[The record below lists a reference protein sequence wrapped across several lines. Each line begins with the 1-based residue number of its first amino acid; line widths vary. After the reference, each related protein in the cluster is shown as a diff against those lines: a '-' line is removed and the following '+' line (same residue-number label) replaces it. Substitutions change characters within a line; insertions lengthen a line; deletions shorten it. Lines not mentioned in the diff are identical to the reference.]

1 MDIRDLIKTA
11 DVYGKHAQDNQSQI
25 DEGLLQ
31 WFKDKLGLSSTDA
44 EAAVIAAQEAGA
56 DETVTPKKKPNIDP
70 LGLANPKKEPK
81 DAPRDGGNPGG
92 TSTAVDPEVQEFKD
106 IGDAMSNV
114 DKVKKGDKVKIG
126 GVDATADAG
135 DDGKIFFVGA
145 DGKAIGSEEN
155 PPASQ
160 QGIDGPADAAAQG
173 GDSLANKLPT
183 DQNLMKAY
191 NDGGKKPMQAIKD
204 LQIALGR
211 LGHNPNGIDG
221 KYGNGTYAAVQ
232 AFQKENGLSVDGQAG
247 PNTLKAIQDALNK
260 GAGAGAGNADQQ
272 ADAQAQGD
280 QTAAD
285 NQAAADDAQDQG
297 NANFADDPQATATP
311 NLKQKIDRFNELL
324 KKAQESDEAG
334 VPNADRDAQERGV
347 MVASTDFRHLI
358 SLVEGVLNEALT
370 AEEEKELQALY
381 QELQGSVGVEPELDQ
396 AIEDALNNY
405 LKVKGDPASPQTD
418 AELDNDAV
426 DSGGEVQDTT
436 GTDGSDTEG
445 EPPAVTLDSLA
456 GQIKQGI
463 KFDQFAKI
471 VKDAEA
477 LEPED
482 AEKDANLLKKLGQKA
497 KQLISTADYRSRYVI
512 ANGAQNMQI
521 DGLYR
526 PDGSSFIFMQNG
538 EPSSAKGANT
548 NQAMQ
553 VAQMGLLPQQKVDAF
568 TKLAPKNP
576 KFQEI
581 IDAHNKA
588 TGATP
593 AQQDDAQA
601 TDPNAQG
608 GEEQVMSQDVTPSV
622 EKRINSK
629 GDRDNFNLS
638 SARSLP
644 YVDTI
649 ENGKRTRTYGDKAA
663 LEKMFPGKKIGGIKA
678 PAQPK
683 KEPTKAP
690 APQATG
696 TVQMASKEHD
706 MTKQINEASMNIS
719 MNGADAKEVADLVA
733 ILKNAGMDSSGI
745 DMPMAHMHTPEPE
758 GPMPC
763 PTCGGDHGDSPCGMG
778 EQTVDEGEWDNSPE
792 ETYADHHTM
801 TKDLSGGI
809 NRQKDRKAIRVKD
822 PAIESSIKEQL
833 WAALNEKMTEGSR
846 GKKKKSR
853 GTMEGSRG
861 KVSRGKKSRG

>member
-11 DVYGKHAQDNQSQI
+11 DVYGKEVENQKSKIDEDLVGWLKKTLGLTDTEKNQI
-25 DEGLLQ
+25 D
-31 WFKDKLGLSSTDA
+31 DALGK
-44 EAAVIAAQEAGA
+44 AGVNKN
-56 DETVTPKKKPNIDP
+56 VTPDP
-70 LGLANPKKEPK
+70 LNLANPKKEPK

-92 TSTAVDPEVQEFKD
+92 TSTAVEPEVQEFKD
-106 IGDAMSNV
+106 IVDAMANV

-126 GVDATADAG
+126 GVEATADAG
-135 DDGKIFFVGA
+135 DDGKIFFVDA
-145 DGKAIGSEEN
+145 DGKAISDDIRDGDDLGN
-155 PPASQ
+155 APTKPPASQ
-160 QGIDGPADAAAQG
+160 QGIDGPADSVAK
-173 GDSLANKLPT
+173 KLPT

-204 LQIALGR
+204 LQTALSR
-211 LGHNPNGIDG
+211 LGHDPNGIDG

-232 AFQKENGLSVDGQAG
+232 AFQKANGLSVDGQAG

-260 GAGAGAGNADQQ
+260 GAGNADQQ

-426 DSGGEVQDTT
+426 DSGGEVKDTT

-512 ANGAQNMQI
+512 ANGAQNLQI

-526 PDGSSFIFMQNG
+526 PDGSGFISMQNG
-538 EPSSAKGANT
+538 EPVSAKGANT
-548 NQAMQ
+548 KQAMQ

-568 TKLAPKNP
+568 AKLAPKKP
-576 KFQEI
+576 IFQQI

-622 EKRINSK
+622 EMRINNK

-649 ENGKRTRTYGDKAA
+649 EDGKRTRTYGDKAA
-663 LEKMFPGKKIGGIKA
+663 LEKKFPGKKIGGIKA

-690 APQATG
+690 TAQATG

-733 ILKNAGMDSSGI
+733 ILKNAGMDSSSI
-745 DMPMAHMHTPEPE
+745 DMPMAHMHSPEPE

-822 PAIESSIKEQL
+822 PAIESIKSDLQK
-833 WAALNEKMTEGSR
+833 ALEEAY
-846 GKKKKSR
+846 KKKKS
-853 GTMEGSRG
+853 
-861 KVSRGKKSRG
+861 KKKKY

>member
-11 DVYGKHAQDNQSQI
+11 DVYGKEVENQKSKIDEDLVGWLKKTLGLTDTEKNQI
-25 DEGLLQ
+25 D
-31 WFKDKLGLSSTDA
+31 DALGK
-44 EAAVIAAQEAGA
+44 AGVNKN
-56 DETVTPKKKPNIDP
+56 VTPDP
-70 LGLANPKKEPK
+70 LNLANPKKEPK

-92 TSTAVDPEVQEFKD
+92 TSTAVEPEVQEFKD
-106 IGDAMSNV
+106 IVDAMANV

-126 GVDATADAG
+126 GVEATADAG
-135 DDGKIFFVGA
+135 DDGKIFFVDA
-145 DGKAIGSEEN
+145 DGKAISDDIRDGDDLGN
-155 PPASQ
+155 APTKPPASQ
-160 QGIDGPADAAAQG
+160 QGIDGPADSVAK
-173 GDSLANKLPT
+173 KLPT

-191 NDGGKKPMQAIKD
+191 NDGGKKTMQDIKD
-204 LQIALGR
+204 LQTALSR
-211 LGHNPNGIDG
+211 LGHDPNGIDG

-232 AFQKENGLSVDGQAG
+232 AFQKANGLSVDGQAG

-260 GAGAGAGNADQQ
+260 GAGNADQQ

-426 DSGGEVQDTT
+426 DSGGEVKDTT

-512 ANGAQNMQI
+512 ANGAQNLQI

-526 PDGSSFIFMQNG
+526 PDGSGFISMQNG
-538 EPSSAKGANT
+538 EPVSAKGANT
-548 NQAMQ
+548 KQAMQ

-568 TKLAPKNP
+568 AKLAPKKP
-576 KFQEI
+576 IFQQI

-622 EKRINSK
+622 EMRINNK

-649 ENGKRTRTYGDKAA
+649 EDGKRTRTYGDKAA

-690 APQATG
+690 TAQATG

-733 ILKNAGMDSSGI
+733 ILKNAGMDSSSI
-745 DMPMAHMHTPEPE
+745 DMPMAHMHSPEPE

-822 PAIESSIKEQL
+822 PAIESIKSDLQK
-833 WAALNEKMTEGSR
+833 ALEEAY
-846 GKKKKSR
+846 KKKKS
-853 GTMEGSRG
+853 
-861 KVSRGKKSRG
+861 KKKKY

>member
-11 DVYGKHAQDNQSQI
+11 DVYGKEIENQQGKI
-25 DEGLLQ
+25 DEGLMD
-31 WFKDKLGLSSTDA
+31 WFRKQLGLSAEDA
-44 EAAVIAAQEAGA
+44 GAAVSALEKEGVKG
-56 DETVTPKKKPNIDP
+56 DVNPDP
-70 LGLANPKKEPK
+70 LKLANPKGTSNTKSGGDQGFENYSDAAASNPK
-81 DAPRDGGNPGG
+81 QGDKITIQGIEAETNIDSDGNPYFTHPGTQIPFDQPLDQDGGV
-92 TSTAVDPEVQEFKD
+92 S
-106 IGDAMSNV
+106 
-114 DKVKKGDKVKIG
+114 
-126 GVDATADAG
+126 
-135 DDGKIFFVGA
+135 
-145 DGKAIGSEEN
+145 
-155 PPASQ
+155 
-160 QGIDGPADAAAQG
+160 QGIDQIEDPANTKGQMGRNTPPPKTSAGTGDVPPAEKAKAG
-173 GDSLANKLPT
+173 GDSVANKLPT

-204 LQIALGR
+204 LQTALSR
-211 LGHNPNGIDG
+211 LGHDPNGIDG

-232 AFQKENGLSVDGQAG
+232 AFQKANGLSVDGQAG

-260 GAGAGAGNADQQ
+260 GAGNADQQ
-272 ADAQAQGD
+272 ADAQDQSD

-285 NQAAADDAQDQG
+285 NQAAADDAQNQG
-297 NANFADDPQATATP
+297 DANYADDAQATATP

-358 SLVEGVLNEALT
+358 ALVEGVLNEALT

-381 QELQGSVGVEPELDQ
+381 QELKGSVGLEPDLDQ

-405 LKVKGDPASPQTD
+405 LKVKGDPASPQTG

-482 AEKDANLLKKLGQKA
+482 AEKDANLLKKLGRKA
-497 KQLISTADYRSRYVI
+497 QQLISTAEYRSRYVI
-512 ANGAQNMQI
+512 ANGAQNLQI

-526 PDGSSFIFMQNG
+526 PDGSSFISMKNG
-538 EPSSAKGANT
+538 EPVSGKGADT
-548 NQAMQ
+548 KQAMQ

-568 TKLAPKNP
+568 AKLAPKNP
-576 KFQEI
+576 IFQQI

-629 GDRDNFNLS
+629 GDRDNFNIS

-649 ENGKRTRTYGDKAA
+649 EDGKRTRTYGDKAA

-733 ILKNAGMDSSGI
+733 ILKNAGMDSSRI
-745 DMPMAHMHTPEPE
+745 DMPMAHMHSPEPE

-822 PAIESSIKEQL
+822 PAIESIKSDLQK
-833 WAALNEKMTEGSR
+833 ALEEAYKNKKS
-846 GKKKKSR
+846 KKKKY
-853 GTMEGSRG
+853 
-861 KVSRGKKSRG
+861 

>member
-11 DVYGKHAQDNQSQI
+11 DIYGKEVENQKSKI
-25 DEGLLQ
+25 DEDLVGWL
-31 WFKDKLGLSSTDA
+31 KKTLGLTDA
-44 EAAVIAAQEAGA
+44 EEQQIDDALGKAGV
-56 DETVTPKKKPNIDP
+56 DTSITPDP

-92 TSTAVDPEVQEFKD
+92 TSTAVEPEVQEFKD
-106 IGDAMSNV
+106 IGDAMLNV

-126 GVDATADAG
+126 GVEATADAG
-135 DDGKIFFVGA
+135 DDGKIFFVDA
-145 DGKAIGSEEN
+145 DGKSISATDQEGGVAQGMDQIEDPDATDPRGDQTT
-155 PPASQ
+155 PPAR

-173 GDSLANKLPT
+173 GDSLAKKLPT

-191 NDGGKKPMQAIKD
+191 NDGGKKPMQAVKD
-204 LQIALGR
+204 LQTSLSR
-211 LGHNPNGIDG
+211 LGHDPNGIDG

-232 AFQKENGLSVDGQAG
+232 AFQKANGLSVDGQAG

-260 GAGAGAGNADQQ
+260 GASTGASNADQQ

-324 KKAQESDEAG
+324 KKLQTPDVAG
-334 VPNADRDAQERGV
+334 DPNAPTL
-347 MVASTDFRHLI
+347 VASKDFRHLI
-358 SLVEGVLNEALT
+358 ALVEGVLNEALT

-381 QELQGSVGVEPELDQ
+381 QELQGSVGVEPDLDQ

-426 DSGGEVQDTT
+426 DSGGEVKDTT

-482 AEKDANLLKKLGQKA
+482 AEKDANLLKKLGTKA

-512 ANGAQNMQI
+512 ANGAQNLQI

-538 EPSSAKGANT
+538 EPSSAKGGT
-548 NQAMQ
+548 LNQAMQ

-568 TKLAPKNP
+568 TKRAVKDK
-576 KFQEI
+576 KFQAV

-649 ENGKRTRTYGDKAA
+649 EDGKRTRTYGDKAA

-678 PAQPK
+678 PAEPK

-733 ILKNAGMDSSGI
+733 ILKNAGMDSSHI

-763 PTCGGDHGDSPCGMG
+763 PSCGGDHGDSPCGMG

-822 PAIESSIKEQL
+822 PAIESIKSDLQK
-833 WAALNEKMTEGSR
+833 ALEEAY
-846 GKKKKSR
+846 KKKKS
-853 GTMEGSRG
+853 
-861 KVSRGKKSRG
+861 KKKKY

>member
-11 DVYGKHAQDNQSQI
+11 DVYGKEVENQKSKIDEDLVGWLKKTLGLTDTEKNQI
-25 DEGLLQ
+25 D
-31 WFKDKLGLSSTDA
+31 DALGK
-44 EAAVIAAQEAGA
+44 AGVNKN
-56 DETVTPKKKPNIDP
+56 VTPDP
-70 LGLANPKKEPK
+70 LNLANPKKEPK

-92 TSTAVDPEVQEFKD
+92 TSTAVEPEVQEFKD
-106 IGDAMSNV
+106 IVDAMANV

-126 GVDATADAG
+126 GVEATADAG
-135 DDGKIFFVGA
+135 DDGKIFFVDA
-145 DGKAIGSEEN
+145 DGKAISDDIRDGDDLGN
-155 PPASQ
+155 APTKPPASQ
-160 QGIDGPADAAAQG
+160 QGIDGPADSVAK
-173 GDSLANKLPT
+173 KLPT

-204 LQIALGR
+204 LQTALSR
-211 LGHNPNGIDG
+211 LDDKYDPNGIDG
-221 KYGNGTYAAVQ
+221 KYGNGTYRAVQ
-232 AFQKENGLSVDGQAG
+232 AFQKDNGLSVDGQAG

-260 GAGAGAGNADQQ
+260 GAGNADQQ

-426 DSGGEVQDTT
+426 DSGGEVKDTT

-512 ANGAQNMQI
+512 ANGAQNLQI

-526 PDGSSFIFMQNG
+526 PDGSGFISMQNG
-538 EPSSAKGANT
+538 EPVSAKGANT
-548 NQAMQ
+548 KQAMQ

-568 TKLAPKNP
+568 AKLAPK
-576 KFQEI
+576 KAIFQQI

-622 EKRINSK
+622 EMRINNK

-649 ENGKRTRTYGDKAA
+649 EDGKRTRTYGDKAA

-690 APQATG
+690 TAQATG

-733 ILKNAGMDSSGI
+733 ILKNAGMDSSSI
-745 DMPMAHMHTPEPE
+745 DMPMAHMHSPEPE

-822 PAIESSIKEQL
+822 PAIESIKSDLQK
-833 WAALNEKMTEGSR
+833 ALEEAY
-846 GKKKKSR
+846 KKKKS
-853 GTMEGSRG
+853 
-861 KVSRGKKSRG
+861 KKKKY